1 MKMTERLENKWW
13 KEIQWW
19 SVEKKNSEVVVSP
32 MINCNFKPND
42 SDNVFFLYGT
52 EEEVYKYAE
61 KLEGGESPEK
71 PNREAPLITL
81 EGRYKETMGYA
92 GCYGEYEEPVYLS
105 NLIKMDTGESMNAGE
120 NDYYSELR
128 IVDKTDDTIICL
140 IEHFD
145 FDDEKC
151 REIEDRT
158 LVYINVKSK
167 SIEKTIDVERE
178 VYFNRDGKSYHRGA
192 LWNEEG
198 FQGEVA
204 YESYEGILAF
214 CRNEEDKEELIWFY
228 D

>member
-19 SVEKKNSEVVVSP
+19 SVKKENSEVVVSP
-32 MINCNFKPND
+32 IINCDFKPND
-42 SDNVFFLYGT
+42 SDNKIFLYGT
-52 EEEVYKYAE
+52 EKEVYEYAE

-81 EGRYKETMGYA
+81 GGRYKETMGYA

-105 NLIKMDTGESMNAGE
+105 NLIKMDTGESIHAGE
-120 NDYYSELR
+120 NDYYSVLR
-128 IVDKTDDTIICL
+128 IVDKTDDTVICL

-158 LVYINVKSK
+158 LVYIDVKSK
-167 SIEKTIDVERE
+167 SIEKTIDVEE
-178 VYFNRDGKSYHRGA
+178 GVYYNLDGKKFYQGDQ
-192 LWNEEG
+192 WNEEG
-198 FQGEVA
+198 FNGKVV
-204 YESYEGILAF
+204 YENYNGILVR
-214 CRNEEDKEELIWFY
+214 CKNEEGDEELIWFY